1 MHSKRIRI
9 IEGLFTMCFVAL
21 FPANAQGDKTK
32 IKGLITART
41 GDTIV
46 LKTTDGSVTVTLDDD
61 TKVQQPKGLGV
72 RKTQMSAAVL
82 IPGLKVSVDGTSQD
96 ATHVLAKTI
105 TFDKDDLQTAEMI
118 QAGLNP
124 TEQKVATNS
133 SQNISENKQNID
145 ANNQNI
151 EANKQGIDAN
161 QQNIAA
167 NKTSIDANAA
177 ETSKRFSDLE

>member
-1 MHSKRIRI
+1 MHSKQIRI
-9 IEGLFTMCFVAL
+9 TVGLLTMCFVAL
-21 FPANAQGDKTK
+21 LSANAQGDKAK

-72 RKTQMSAAVL
+72 RKTKMSAAVL

-105 TFDKDDLQTAEMI
+105 TFDRTIYK
-118 QAGLNP
+118 P
-124 TEQKVATNS
+124 P
-133 SQNISENKQNID
+133 
-145 ANNQNI
+145 
-151 EANKQGIDAN
+151 
-161 QQNIAA
+161 
-167 NKTSIDANAA
+167 
-177 ETSKRFSDLE
+177 R